1 MSWAAASPIL
11 SPIAV
16 LPVKLIMSVC
26 GAATSASA
34 DSGVEPTTRLTT
46 PGGKPASW
54 NASTILMTPSG
65 SWGAGL
71 MTTVLPMASAGPI
84 FPMTL
89 VIGTL

>member
-1 MSWAAASPIL
+1 MSRAAASPIL
-11 SPIAV
+11 SPMAV

-34 DSGVEPTTRLTT
+34 DSGAEPTTRLTT
-46 PGGKPASW
+46 PAEAGLRERL
-54 NASTILMTPSG
+54 TILMTPSG

-71 MTTVLPMASAGPI
+71 MTTVFPMASAGPI

>member
-1 MSWAAASPIL
+1 MSRAAASPIL
-11 SPIAV
+11 SPMAV

-26 GAATSASA
+26 GAATSASP
-34 DSGVEPTTRLTT
+34 DSGGGADHQVDDAGGYPVERL
-46 PGGKPASW
+46 
-54 NASTILMTPSG
+54 TILMTPSG

-71 MTTVLPMASAGPI
+71 MTTVFPMASAGPI